1 MVVREA
7 AVSEFRTQFNTMDLQ
22 DIFYK
27 KQKLFKKHWERDS
40 MKNSQEKINL
50 YISQERETLQNIRFQ
65 CGGAVVQKMVA

>member
-1 MVVREA
+1 MVVRET
-7 AVSEFRTQFNTMDLQ
+7 AVSEFRTQFKTIYLQ
-22 DIFYK
+22 DILYK

-50 YISQERETLQNIRFQ
+50 YISQERETLQNIRFR